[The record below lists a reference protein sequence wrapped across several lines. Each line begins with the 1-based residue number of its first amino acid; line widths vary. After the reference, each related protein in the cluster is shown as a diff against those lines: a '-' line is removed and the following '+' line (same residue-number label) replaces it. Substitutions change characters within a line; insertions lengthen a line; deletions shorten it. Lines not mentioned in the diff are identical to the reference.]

1 MPTRALHPA
10 FATLIAT
17 LALAPCV
24 LAQPSTSDL
33 NTQLTTAKQQLA
45 APALAPAQRLDLL
58 TRCDELERRLIAL
71 APADDRV
78 PSWLADR
85 AAAALDL
92 AGLDSGGGADIIVLF
107 GVPTRSE
114 LKSIRARATEALD
127 LTKRA
132 ESAAAL
138 AVARLEA
145 QLVGGQARADA
156 VEQSLHIL
164 IDVEQGQRI
173 PYLKALATLLL
184 GAASTDEPARETAQ
198 SAAKLLGALPPPNPP
213 TGPLAESRTLS
224 LAAAL
229 IHASIGLGDRATDA
243 LKAAATQLEPIARAY
258 KPGAPESSSSALKAR
273 LALIRAGA
281 PVPTRPRATNPAAE
295 RELDALETESRAAS
309 FLDRAAREPA
319 GRNLLLSSAIRELL
333 SVADAAPA
341 DKPELKEALRVR
353 AYDKIAAAIPSTVP
367 IEKLP
372 PEAALARAIARIR
385 DSASGAADP
394 ISRDDAALMLTK
406 LAAREDASPA
416 LRAQARWERA
426 VIIAAA
432 ADPLTELDAL
442 ALIVRSDADSEK
454 AVPAARRIADL
465 FARRDPSAS
474 DPLAALPEQWS
485 PRLPAL
491 RDAIA
496 LLLRRD
502 TTQLDRWRQDG
513 ARLVSRELTSPFLD
527 APALDRALDLAAA
540 VVGSGPSPAASTI
553 TDTLWRTLDAR
564 RTPAADAANGTS
576 PAIAKLEWDR
586 VIPFATR
593 ALAWSRTHDPAREP
607 GYTLLLGEA
616 LTGSGN
622 PEGRAMLDGLN
633 GGPVDRPDAPLWPR
647 YKLALARAQR
657 AASQHA
663 EALATFREVA
673 DHFEGAPGSSKRDPA
688 YWAAWCE
695 MIAIQHSQNENGA
708 RSPDI
713 RVQIKRLELL
723 DPTLG
728 GPPWSDRIKQ
738 VRLAIG
744 E

>member
-1 MPTRALHPA
+1 MLRPCSILLLSILLLSRSLH
-10 FATLIAT
+10 
-17 LALAPCV
+17 
-24 LAQPSTSDL
+24 AQPSTSDL
-33 NTQLTTAKQQLA
+33 DVQLTTAKQQLA
-45 APALAPAQRLDLL
+45 APALTPAQRVDLL

-85 AAAALDL
+85 AAVALDL
-92 AGLDSGGGADIIVLF
+92 AGLDSGGGADINVLF

-114 LKSIRARATEALD
+114 LKSIRDRAAEALD
-127 LTKRA
+127 LAKRA

-173 PYLKALATLLL
+173 PYLKAFATLLL
-184 GAASTDEPARETAQ
+184 GAASTDEPTRETAQ

-229 IHASIGLGDRATDA
+229 IHASIGLSDRAPDA
-243 LKAAATQLEPIARAY
+243 LKAAAAQLEPIARTY

-281 PVPTRPRATNPAAE
+281 PVSTRPRGINPAAE

-333 SVADAAPA
+333 SVADAA

-353 AYDKIAAAIPSTVP
+353 AYDKIAAAIPSSVP

-394 ISRDDAALMLTK
+394 IARDDAVLMLTK
-406 LAAREDASPA
+406 LTARQDASPA

-432 ADPLTELDAL
+432 ADPLAELDAL

-465 FARRDPSAS
+465 FARRDPDTS
-474 DPLAALPEQWS
+474 DPLATLPEPWS
-485 PRLPAL
+485 TRLPAF
-491 RDAIA
+491 RDAVS

-502 TTQLDRWRQDG
+502 ATQLDRWRQDG
-513 ARLVSRELTSPFLD
+513 ARLVSRELNTSLLD
-527 APALDRALDLAAA
+527 VSAFDRALDLAAA
-540 VVGSGPSPAASTI
+540 VVASGPSPAASAI
-553 TDTLWRTLDAR
+553 TDTLWRTLDVR
-564 RTPAADAANGTS
+564 RAPAAEAANGSS
-576 PAIAKLEWDR
+576 PAIAKLEWER
-586 VIPFATR
+586 IIPFATR
-593 ALAWSRTHDPAREP
+593 ALAWSRTHDAPREP
-607 GYTLLLGEA
+607 GYMLLLGEA

-622 PEGRAMLDGLN
+622 PEGRAMLDGLA
-633 GGPVDRPDAPLWPR
+633 GGPIDRAGASLWPR

-663 EALATFREVA
+663 EALASFREVA

-688 YWAAWCE
+688 YWAAWSE

-728 GPPWSDRIKQ
+728 GPPWSDRIKD
-738 VRLAIG
+738 VRTKIG

>member
-1 MPTRALHPA
+1 MPHLPRHLAGCTILTLLALGSRALPQSS
-10 FATLIAT
+10 IADLDSQ
-17 LALAPCV
+17 LAA
-24 LAQPSTSDL
+24 
-33 NTQLTTAKQQLA
+33 AKQQLST
-45 APALAPAQRLDLL
+45 PAMTPPQRLDLI

-92 AGLDSGGGADIIVLF
+92 AGLDSGGGADISVLF
-107 GVPTRSE
+107 GVPTRAE
-114 LKSIRARATEALD
+114 LTSIRARAAEALD
-127 LTKRA
+127 LAKRA
-132 ESAAAL
+132 DSAAAL
-138 AVARLEA
+138 AIARLEA
-145 QLVGGQARADA
+145 QLVGGQARAET
-156 VEQSLHIL
+156 VEQSLHVL
-164 IDVEQGQRI
+164 IDVEQAQRI

-184 GAASTDEPARETAQ
+184 GAASMDEPARDTAQ
-198 SAAKLLGALPPPNPP
+198 SAAKLLGVLPPPNPP
-213 TGPLAESRTLS
+213 TGPLAESRALS
-224 LAAAL
+224 LASAL
-229 IHASIGLGDRATDA
+229 IHASIGLGDRAPDA
-243 LKAAATQLEPIARAY
+243 LKAAAAQLEPIARTY
-258 KPGAPESSSSALKAR
+258 KPGDPQTSSSAFKAR

-281 PVPTRPRATNPAAE
+281 AVSLRPRGTNPALD

-319 GRNLLLSSAIRELL
+319 GRNLLISSAIRELL

-341 DKPELKEALRVR
+341 DKPELRDALRIR
-353 AYDKIAAAIPSTVP
+353 AYDKIAAAIPSSVP

-385 DSASGAADP
+385 DAASGAADP
-394 ISRDDAALMLTK
+394 LAREDAALMLTK

-432 ADPLTELDAL
+432 ADPLAELDAL
-442 ALIVRSDADSEK
+442 AMVVRSDADSEK

-465 FARRDPSAS
+465 FARREPGAS
-474 DPLAALPEQWS
+474 DPLAALPERWS
-485 PRLPAL
+485 QRLPAF
-491 RDAIA
+491 RDAIT

-502 TTQLDRWRQDG
+502 ATQLDRWRQDG
-513 ARLVSRELTSPFLD
+513 ARLVTRELNSPFLD
-527 APALDRALDLAAA
+527 APALDRALELAAA
-540 VVGSGPSPAASTI
+540 VVASGPSPAASTI

-564 RTPAADAANGTS
+564 RAPAAEAAHGHS
-576 PAIAKLEWDR
+576 PAIAKLEWER

-593 ALAWSRTHDPAREP
+593 ALAWSRTHDAAREP

-622 PEGRAMLDGLN
+622 PEGRAMLNGLA
-633 GGPVDRPDAPLWPR
+633 GGPIDRADAPLWPR
-647 YKLALARAQR
+647 YKLALARDQR

-673 DHFEGAPGSSKRDPA
+673 DHFEGAPGSSLRDPA
-688 YWAAWCE
+688 YWAAWSE
-695 MIAIQHSQNENGA
+695 MIAIQQSQNENGA

-728 GPPWSDRIKQ
+728 GPPWADRIKQ
-738 VRLAIG
+738 VRAAIG